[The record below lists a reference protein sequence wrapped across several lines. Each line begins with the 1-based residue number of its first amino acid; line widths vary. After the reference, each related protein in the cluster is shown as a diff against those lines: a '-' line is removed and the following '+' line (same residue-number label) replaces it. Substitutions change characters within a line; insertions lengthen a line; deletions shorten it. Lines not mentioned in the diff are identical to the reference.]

1 MLVRLRAPPGS
12 SITGSMTKP
21 LPHSSFWSFLCTCGI
36 ALLMAS
42 PLSSQ
47 PLSPEASLDRA
58 FEKGNLMVAI
68 SAQSWRP
75 GLCMAAA
82 RVQTGKSVSLS
93 LNLSARKSY
102 TFISTADQESTDVD
116 LYLRDQDGK
125 LIASDSETDG
135 TPVIEFRVPE
145 TGNYQL
151 QLHIPASDQ
160 GTNFVSLSL
169 LESSGRQIIEEEYRQ
184 LTAGFFASS
193 EEIISSYPKV
203 RWQASPNQWCLFGFS
218 LDQKEGHTFQ
228 QLQMEAGRYYFAA
241 AGGPT
246 FQNIDLYLANQE
258 NEIAALDKAPD
269 ALPLLEFES
278 KDRQSYTLRIEAKR
292 SSGPGFI
299 LLGLFHQ

>member
-1 MLVRLRAPPGS
+1 
-12 SITGSMTKP
+12 MTEP
-21 LPHSSFWSFLCTCGI
+21 LPPCSLWSFLCTCGI
-36 ALLMAS
+36 ALLIS
-42 PLSSQ
+42 FPLSGQS
-47 PLSPEASLDRA
+47 LSPEASLDRT

-82 RVQTGKSVSLS
+82 RVQTGKSVSLTQS
-93 LNLSARKSY
+93 LNARKSY

-125 LIASDSETDG
+125 LITSDSETDG

-145 TGNYQL
+145 TGSYQL

-160 GTNFVSLSL
+160 GTNFVSLIL
-169 LESSGRQIIEEEYRQ
+169 LESGGRQILEEEYRN
-184 LTAGFFASS
+184 LTASFFASS
-193 EEIISSYPKV
+193 KEIMSSYPDV
-203 RWQASPNQWCLFGFS
+203 RWQSTTNQWCLFGFS

-228 QLQMEAGRYYFAA
+228 QLRMEAARYYFAA
-241 AGGPT
+241 AGGPAC
-246 FQNIDLYLANQE
+246 QNIDLYLANQE
-258 NEIAALDKAPD
+258 NEIVALDKAPD
-269 ALPLLEFES
+269 ALPLLEFDS
-278 KDRQSYTLRIEAKR
+278 KDSQSYNLRIEVKR

>member
-1 MLVRLRAPPGS
+1 
-12 SITGSMTKP
+12 MTEP
-21 LPHSSFWSFLCTCGI
+21 RQHCSLWTFLCTCGI
-36 ALLMAS
+36 ALLIAF

-47 PLSPEASLDRA
+47 SLTPEASLDRA

-82 RVQTGKSVSLS
+82 RVQTGKSVSISLS
-93 LNLSARKSY
+93 LSARNSY
-102 TFISTADQESTDVD
+102 TFISTADQETTDVD

-145 TGNYQL
+145 TGSYQL

-160 GTNFVSLSL
+160 GINFVSLSL
-169 LESSGRQIIEEEYRQ
+169 LESNGRQIIEEEYRR
-184 LTAGFFASS
+184 LTASFFASS
-193 EEIISSYPKV
+193 EDIMASYSDV
-203 RWQASPNQWCLFGFS
+203 RWQATPNQWCLFGFS
-218 LDQKEGHTFQ
+218 LDQKEGHTFRQ
-228 QLQMEAGRYYFAA
+228 VQMEAARYYFAA
-241 AGGPT
+241 AGGPAC
-246 FQNIDLYLANQE
+246 QNIDLYLANQE
-258 NEIAALDKAPD
+258 NEIVALDKAPD

-278 KDRQSYTLRIEAKR
+278 TDSRTYNLRIEAKR

-299 LLGLFHQ
+299 LLGLFQQ